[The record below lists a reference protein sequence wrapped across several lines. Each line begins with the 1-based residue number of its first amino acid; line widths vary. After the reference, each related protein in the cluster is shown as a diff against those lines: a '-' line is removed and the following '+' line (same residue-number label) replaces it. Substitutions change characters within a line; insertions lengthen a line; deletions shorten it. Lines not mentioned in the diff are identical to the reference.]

1 MCLHHSIFQ
10 GQGKQRLGHASC
22 LVRRPSW
29 PLVSQGDQIVQPVS
43 DSSHLIV
50 LKTPFRKVSAKT
62 EIRESKDI
70 LDGKPHISSKNLF
83 IMVIDPRHAGD
94 RCRFKM
100 HYTGCSKKDKK
111 GECLKVFNDKFVEA
125 KRQTQKVSGKVRA
138 MNPKKINRKLNAG
151 KHVIV
156 KPKKS
161 IKPKFK
167 FPKTQ

>member
-1 MCLHHSIFQ
+1 MRDYCEIM
-10 GQGKQRLGHASC
+10 R
-22 LVRRPSW
+22 
-29 PLVSQGDQIVQPVS
+29 IYE
-43 DSSHLIV
+43 LII
-50 LKTPFRKVSAKT
+50 LTTAFRKVSPKT
-62 EIRESKDI
+62 EIRESNDI

-111 GECLKVFNDKFVEA
+111 GECLKVFSDRFVEA
-125 KRQTQKVSGKVRA
+125 KRLTQKVSGKVRT